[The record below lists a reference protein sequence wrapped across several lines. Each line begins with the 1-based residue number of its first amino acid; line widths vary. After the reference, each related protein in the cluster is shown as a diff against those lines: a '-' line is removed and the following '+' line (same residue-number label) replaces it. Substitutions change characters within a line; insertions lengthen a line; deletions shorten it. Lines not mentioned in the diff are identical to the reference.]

1 MGSDGIHGANGRRI
15 FTFLRLLYRIRRDT
29 LVYMDNYNPNEL
41 PLIKGGQGRSGA
53 TLEADTVV
61 LLRVA
66 MVMLIAT
73 LLVWGFTS

>member
-1 MGSDGIHGANGRRI
+1 MRRHVSFYI
-15 FTFLRLLYRIRRDT
+15 RIRIVDNRLRRDT

-53 TLEADTVV
+53 TLETDTVV

-66 MVMLIAT
+66 MVMLTAT
-73 LLVWGFTS
+73 LLVWGFTA